1 MHFIKKILKTSS
13 LIINDTLRLTEWIFL
28 FSAFVGV
35 ILTPIIFCL
44 WVSSGIYGNI
54 DDSTFLKVV
63 TETDMVPVVLFGIVA
78 MIWLLITIV
87 FFFVEIIVIV
97 PFFLLLNIWV
107 RFISFIIGGEAL
119 LLPAIPSC
127 GK

>member
-1 MHFIKKILKTSS
+1 MHFIKKILKTIS

-35 ILTPIIFCL
+35 
-44 WVSSGIYGNI
+44 
-54 DDSTFLKVV
+54 
-63 TETDMVPVVLFGIVA
+63 PVVLFGIVA
-78 MIWLLITIV
+78 MIWLLITII
-87 FFFVEIIVIV
+87 FFFVEIIVIA

-107 RFISFIIGGEAL
+107 RFISFIIGDEAL
-119 LLPAIPSC
+119 LLPAIPRL

>member
-1 MHFIKKILKTSS
+1 MHFVKKILKTIS

-28 FSAFVGV
+28 FSAFVGI

-44 WVSSGIYGNI
+44 WVSSEIYGNI
-54 DDSTFLKVV
+54 DDNTFLKVM
-63 TETDMVPVVLFGIVA
+63 TETNMVPVVLFGIVA

-107 RFISFIIGGEAL
+107 RFISFIIGDEAL
-119 LLPAIPSC
+119 LLPAIPSR